1 MATGWTGEQ
10 SAGKSQLMAVHAR
23 TILDRNIFWIRKRQQ
38 LGLPSIPRTM
48 AFDSPMNPLFVKE
61 IEKWGMKYIH
71 FRQLHEVMPL
81 NEIDIFIHEIVS
93 WFPQRGSEPLVPEQA
108 EFLSQAEKEGIQ
120 IYFCCQDFSQVHKAF
135 RMHVYELRLV
145 IKVIGSPRPMRSAP
159 PVKKIWGLVLSWE
172 LDPRS
177 FRGDN
182 AGIERLSMWPS
193 FYFINKEDTQLY
205 DTSYRVRGLSLP
217 PLKMIPQQ
225 VQYFDE
231 KGEIEK
237 TKRIHVKR

>member
-1 MATGWTGEQ
+1 MAQGWTGEQ
-10 SAGKSQLMAVHAR
+10 SAGKSQLMAVHAMQV
-23 TILDRNIFWIRKRQQ
+23 LERNIFWIKRRKE
-38 LGLPSIPRTM
+38 LGLPFIPRTM
-48 AFDSPMNPLFVKE
+48 AFDSPMSPAYIKQVE
-61 IEKWGMKYIH
+61 IAGMKYIH
-71 FRQLHEVMPL
+71 FKQLNEVMPL

-135 RMHVYELRLV
+135 RMNVYELRLV
-145 IKVIGSPRPMRSAP
+145 VKVIGSARPMRSAP
-159 PVKKIWGLVLSWE
+159 PVKRIWGLVLHWE

-182 AGIERLSMWPS
+182 ASIERLGNFPS
-193 FYFINKEDTQLY
+193 VYFINREDTELY
-205 DTSYRVRGLSLP
+205 DTSYRVRGLRLP
-217 PLKMIPQQ
+217 PLKMIPQE
-225 VQYFDE
+225 VQYFIED
-231 KGEIEK
+231 GEIEK